1 MLKTVLMDTSG
12 MRILKTGVNNQD
24 GHGAWTAI
32 NSWYGMAATS
42 RTIIDHYRNKLESLR
57 LSKTSKASTYVN
69 DFLIC
74 CPKLDA
80 KNEGYTAETKRQQF
94 LDQIVDNNY
103 NVAKQ
108 QLAGDRTIDF
118 HGCIQRVQNRK
129 QDLLKVK
136 GEALKKA

>member
-1 MLKTVLMDTSG
+1 
-12 MRILKTGVNNQD
+12 
-24 GHGAWTAI
+24 
-32 NSWYGMAATS
+32 
-42 RTIIDHYRNKLESLR
+42 
-57 LSKTSKASTYVN
+57 
-69 DFLIC
+69 
-74 CPKLDA
+74 LDA

-108 QLAGDRTIDF
+108 QLAGDKTINF
-118 HGCIQRVQNRK
+118 HGCFQRVQNRK